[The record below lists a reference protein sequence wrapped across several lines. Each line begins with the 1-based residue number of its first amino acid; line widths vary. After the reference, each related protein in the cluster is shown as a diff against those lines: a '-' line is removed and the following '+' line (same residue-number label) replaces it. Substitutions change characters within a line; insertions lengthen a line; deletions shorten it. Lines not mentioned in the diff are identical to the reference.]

1 LAAPFSYLEIKM
13 ASRYYALD
21 LGENITQVVEASST
35 QSKTV
40 EVAID
45 LADGATRQEV
55 FNAIE
60 NIKNFIL
67 QDIYPPA

>member
-1 LAAPFSYLEIKM
+1 M

-21 LGENITQVVEASST
+21 LGENITQVTEDSST

-55 FNAIE
+55 FNALE

>member
-1 LAAPFSYLEIKM
+1 M

>member
-1 LAAPFSYLEIKM
+1 M

-21 LGENITQVVEASST
+21 VGGSIVDVAEGSST

-40 EVAID
+40 EIAID
-45 LADGATRQEV
+45 LADGASRQEV

-60 NIKNFIL
+60 NIKNYIL

>member
-1 LAAPFSYLEIKM
+1 M

-21 LGENITQVVEASST
+21 LGGNITQVTEDSST

-55 FNAIE
+55 FNALE

>member
-1 LAAPFSYLEIKM
+1 M

-21 LGENITQVVEASST
+21 VGGSIVDVAEGSST

-40 EVAID
+40 EIAID
-45 LADGATRQEV
+45 LADNATRQEV

>member
-1 LAAPFSYLEIKM
+1 M

-21 LGENITQVVEASST
+21 LGGSIVDVAEGSST

-40 EVAID
+40 EIAID
-45 LADGATRQEV
+45 LADGASRQEV

-60 NIKNFIL
+60 NIKNYIL

>member
-1 LAAPFSYLEIKM
+1 M

-21 LGENITQVVEASST
+21 VGGSIVDVAEGSST

-45 LADGATRQEV
+45 LADGASRQEV
-55 FNAIE
+55 FNALE
-60 NIKNFIL
+60 NIRNYIL

>member
-1 LAAPFSYLEIKM
+1 MAAPFSLEIIM

-21 LGENITQVVEASST
+21 LGENITQVTEDSST

-55 FNAIE
+55 FNALE

>member
-1 LAAPFSYLEIKM
+1 M

-21 LGENITQVVEASST
+21 LGGSIVDVAEGSST

-45 LADGATRQEV
+45 LADGASRQEV
-55 FNAIE
+55 FNALE
-60 NIKNFIL
+60 NIKNYIL